1 MKGQCTCIKFYCR
14 LGTVASEMNE
24 MLKTAFGVNAM
35 GRMQTVEWFSRLI
48 SGETLAEV
56 CERLDHLCTGHTNK
70 HIEKFCKIINN
81 GRWSTISDIAGRLGL
96 LYGTCH

>member
-1 MKGQCTCIKFYCR
+1 MLSAICDSLMKGQCTCIKFYCR

-56 CERLDHLCTGHTNK
+56 CERLVISVLATQTNTLRNSVK
-70 HIEKFCKIINN
+70 
-81 GRWSTISDIAGRLGL
+81 S
-96 LYGTCH
+96 